1 MAELK
6 GKRFVIAAELEDG
19 MRLSTSVVKKL
30 CSTDE
35 IAAEQK
41 YKNPFKY
48 RPSHTLVLYTNH
60 LPRVGVSDDGT
71 WRRLIVI
78 PFNAKIEG
86 DSEIKNYTNYLTE
99 NAGPAIMKWL
109 IKGAKKAITDDF
121 KIEQPKVVKDAIAKY
136 RDSNDWLGE
145 FLEECCEVDPP
156 LKQKSGELY
165 QEYRNYCIRNGE
177 YARGTTDFY
186 AALDAAGFV
195 RHRLKDGSYIYG
207 MQLKVDD
214 FLE

>member
-86 DSEIKNYTNYLTE
+86 DSEMEGEEAVVQKDSEIKESPAATVE
-99 NAGPAIMKWL
+99 N
-109 IKGAKKAITDDF
+109 DDV
-121 KIEQPKVVKDAIAKY
+121 KV
-136 RDSNDWLGE
+136 
-145 FLEECCEVDPP
+145 
-156 LKQKSGELY
+156 KSGTVEL
-165 QEYRNYCIRNGE
+165 ESDDEAEIAPEEEETGEAVISDNKVTIMPKRISSYRFG
-177 YARGTTDFY
+177 ASPAT
-186 AALDAAGFV
+186 
-195 RHRLKDGSYIYG
+195 K
-207 MQLKVDD
+207 K
-214 FLE
+214 